1 MFKNKK
7 WMSGIAL
14 TIALTLSA
22 CGNGDEAPETAPI
35 DEAEA
40 DTTEEQVT
48 LEIAALVSG
57 YGDQIWVDIKE
68 AYEAANENVTIELT
82 QASNLEEVIRPNMQA
97 GNYPDAVLLATGREE
112 GLTETLIRENE
123 LENLTDILDMNV
135 YGEDVTVNEKLLDG
149 FVDTLVTNPY
159 GDNDTYLMPMFYSP
173 TGLFYNSTILE
184 ENGWEV
190 PATWDEMFEL
200 GEAAAAEGISLFTY
214 PTAGYFD
221 AFIGSLLYASGGSD
235 FFNSAMSYEEDVWTS
250 DEATLVFETVAELGA
265 YTHPNTV
272 ANANPNDFT
281 QNQQLVLD
289 GNAIFMPNGTW
300 IVGEMEEAPRTEGF
314 EWDMMSIPAFEADG
328 DRYAFTFYEQIWVPA
343 QAENKDAAKEFITYL
358 YSDEASAIFAKAGAI
373 QPIENSADLLEGENQ
388 AFYAIYDEEGALPAM
403 GGFAATEPVP
413 GVNIG
418 DALYISVDSV
428 ISGQLSVEEWQA
440 RVVEASDQLRG
451 ALPE

>member
-57 YGDQIWVDIKE
+57 YGDQLWVDIKE

-221 AFIGSLLYASGGSD
+221 ISF
-235 FFNSAMSYEEDVWTS
+235 
-250 DEATLVFETVAELGA
+250 VA
-265 YTHPNTV
+265 
-272 ANANPNDFT
+272 
-281 QNQQLVLD
+281 
-289 GNAIFMPNGTW
+289 
-300 IVGEMEEAPRTEGF
+300 
-314 EWDMMSIPAFEADG
+314 
-328 DRYAFTFYEQIWVPA
+328 
-343 QAENKDAAKEFITYL
+343 
-358 YSDEASAIFAKAGAI
+358 
-373 QPIENSADLLEGENQ
+373 
-388 AFYAIYDEEGALPAM
+388 
-403 GGFAATEPVP
+403 
-413 GVNIG
+413 
-418 DALYISVDSV
+418 V
-428 ISGQLSVEEWQA
+428 I
-440 RVVEASDQLRG
+440 R
-451 ALPE
+451 